1 MENVIIHGFAPSTY
15 TRSARMAAIEKGIA
29 HELVSVAYGKPEHLA
44 LHPFGKM
51 PAMTVGDTTIFETL
65 AIMSELD
72 DRSGNPTL
80 FGSTPRQKADILALV
95 SVAVDYAYR
104 PLVHIEVTDNV
115 PDPDQLAAAD
125 RVIYWLEA
133 RLGSQPFLAGDD
145 LTAADL
151 FFAPM
156 LAYHAK
162 QIGEDRTYEKRP
174 GLRRWMD
181 DLGKRAS
188 FKETA

>member
-15 TRSARMAAIEKGIA
+15 TRSARMAAIEKGIE
-29 HELVSVAYGKPEHLA
+29 HELVPVAYGKPEHFA

-51 PAMTVGDTTIFETL
+51 PAMTVGETTTFETL

-72 DRSGNPTL
+72 DRSEYPTL
-80 FGSTPRQKADILALV
+80 FGTTPRQKADILTLV
-95 SVAVDYAYR
+95 SVAVDYAYQ
-104 PLVHIEVTDNV
+104 PVVHIEVKDGK
-115 PDPDQLAAAD
+115 PDPNQLAAAD
-125 RVIYWLEA
+125 RVIDWLEA
-133 RLGSQPFLAGDD
+133 RLGSHPFLAGDE

-156 LAYHAK
+156 LAYHAN
-162 QIGEDRTYEKRP
+162 QVGEDRAYKKRP
-174 GLRRWMD
+174 CLRRWMD
-181 DLGKRAS
+181 GMGGRAS